1 MNIALWLVRTAE
13 NHPDLPAVA
22 HGTETVSNY
31 RELGQ
36 TVAQLASSLANR
48 LEVRPGDRV
57 AIAAKNVPDYVA
69 ALHAIWHAGAVAV
82 PLNAKLHAQEI
93 AYAIEHSGACVVFAS
108 KGLDT
113 DIADVGIAGVKHL
126 ITLGSPA
133 FADLIESEPMPLVP
147 RAAANLAWLFYTSG
161 TTGRPKGAC
170 LSHGNLAA
178 MSLAYLAEVD
188 PTSPGDSIV
197 HAAPMSHG
205 SGLYMMAHVLRG
217 AVNVVPL
224 SGGFEAEEIFS
235 LARHWGR
242 MSLFAAPTMVKR
254 MVAQASGA
262 DVTAFRTVV
271 YGGGPMYVEDAIAA
285 LDMFG
290 PRLAQIYGQGE
301 TPMTITTLDRSVID
315 NRADPNWRAA
325 LGSVGRPFGIVEVIV
340 VDEDGNTVAAGQ
352 TGEIVVRGPTVMS
365 GYWNDETATAKAL
378 KGGWLHTGDLGVFD
392 ANGYL
397 TLKDRSKDVIISGG
411 TNIYPREVEEVLL
424 AHAGVKE
431 VSVIGRPDP
440 EWGEVVVAYVVGDAA
455 TADLD
460 ALCLGSIA
468 RFKRPK
474 HYIFID
480 ALPKNNY
487 GKVVK
492 TELRM
497 RDADAARTLQ
507 RG

>member
-1 MNIALWLVRTAE
+1 MNIALWLARAAE
-13 NHPDLPAVA
+13 NYPDLPAVA
-22 HGTETVSNY
+22 HGTLIVSTY
-31 RELGQ
+31 GALGS
-36 TVAQLASSLANR
+36 TVARLAGSLATR
-48 LEVRPGDRV
+48 FGVAPGDRV

-69 ALHAIWHAGAVAV
+69 ALYAIWHAGAVAV

-93 AYAIEHSGACVVFAS
+93 GYALEHSGASVVFAS
-108 KGLDT
+108 RGLD
-113 DIADVGIAGVKHL
+113 AEIAGVDLVGLKHL
-126 ITLGSPA
+126 VTLGSPA
-133 FADLIESEPMPLVP
+133 FAGLLEGEPLALVE
-147 RAAANLAWLFYTSG
+147 RDDSDLAWLFYTSG

-224 SGGFEAEEIFS
+224 SGGFEAEEIFA

-254 MVAQASGA
+254 MVAQAADA
-262 DVTAFRTVV
+262 DVAAFRTIV

-285 LDMFG
+285 LDVFG

-301 TPMTITTLDRSVID
+301 TPMTITTLDRSIID
-315 NRADPNWRAA
+315 DRGNPNWRDA
-325 LGSVGRPFGIVEVIV
+325 LGSVGRPFGAVEVIV
-340 VDEDGNTVAAGQ
+340 ADEAGHPLPAGR
-352 TGEIVVRGPTVMS
+352 TGEILVRGPTVMS
-365 GYWNDETATAKAL
+365 GYWNDGASTAKAL
-378 KGGWLHTGDLGVFD
+378 KNGWLHTGDLGVFD
-392 ANGYL
+392 ANGCL

-431 VSVIGRPDP
+431 VSVIGRPDA
-440 EWGEVVVAYVVGDAA
+440 EWGEVVVAYVVGEAK
-455 TADLD
+455 TAELD

-474 HYIFID
+474 YYMFID

-497 RDADAARTLQ
+497 RDADAASQ
-507 RG
+507 QG

>member
-1 MNIALWLVRTAE
+1 VNIALWLARAAE
-13 NHPDLPAVA
+13 NYPDLPAVA
-22 HGTETVSNY
+22 HGAQTVSTY
-31 RELGQ
+31 RALGQ
-36 TVAQLASSLANR
+36 AVTRLAGGLTER
-48 LEVRPGDRV
+48 LGVRPGDRV

-69 ALHAIWHAGAVAV
+69 ALYAIWHAGAVAV

-93 AYAIEHSGACVVFAS
+93 AYALEHSGASVVFAS

-113 DIADVGIAGVKHL
+113 EIEGVAAGVTHL

-133 FADLIESEPMPLVP
+133 FSELLESEPLALAD
-147 RAAANLAWLFYTSG
+147 RADGDLAWLFYTSG

-224 SGGFEAEEIFS
+224 SGGFEADEIFA

-254 MVAQASGA
+254 MVAQGADA
-262 DVTAFRTVV
+262 DVTAFRTIV

-315 NRADPNWRAA
+315 CRDNPDWRAA
-325 LGSVGRPFGIVEVIV
+325 LGSVGRPFGGVEVIV
-340 VDEDGNTVAAGQ
+340 ADEDGQPVPAGQ
-352 TGEIVVRGPTVMS
+352 TGEILVRGPTVMS
-365 GYWNDETATAKAL
+365 GYWNDEAATAKAL
-378 KGGWLHTGDLGVFD
+378 KDGWLHTGDLGAFD
-392 ANGYL
+392 AHGFL
-397 TLKDRSKDVIISGG
+397 TLRDRSRDVIISGG
-411 TNIYPREVEEVLL
+411 ANIYPREVEEVLL
-424 AHAGVKE
+424 AHPVVKE

-440 EWGEVVVAYVVGDAA
+440 EWGEVVVAYVVGEAA
-455 TADLD
+455 TAELD

-492 TELRM
+492 TELRL
-497 RDADAARTLQ
+497 RDAHVAQALSQ
-507 RG
+507 G